1 MNAGIPSTLR
11 TGTSEGNYH
20 CTDCG
25 QKYSV
30 TDAVAEQDGYGLSLY
45 ALEYYC
51 GTCDDQGKNVP
62 Q

>member
-1 MNAGIPSTLR
+1 MREFLR
-11 TGTSEGNYH
+11 PFGRERRKGNYH